1 MSCLIT
7 TYYFVANVSATKLLN
22 NAKNIGL
29 LSKIN
34 DLIKNTIIIASN
46 KVFTIIYTTQINKNP
61 KEPNALQTSTIV
73 GFAQ

>member
-7 TYYFVANVSATKLLN
+7 TYYFVANISATKLLN
-22 NAKNIGL
+22 NVKNIGL

-34 DLIKNTIIIASN
+34 DLIKNAIIIASN

-73 GFAQ
+73 DFAQ